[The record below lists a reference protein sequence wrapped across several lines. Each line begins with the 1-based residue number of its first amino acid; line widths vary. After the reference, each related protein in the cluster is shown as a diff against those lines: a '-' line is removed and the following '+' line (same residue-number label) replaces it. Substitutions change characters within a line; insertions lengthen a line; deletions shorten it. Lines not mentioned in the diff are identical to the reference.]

1 MSWKYLCDVSEVGSN
16 SLKLVDVDG
25 IRIIVANYGEGFRAM
40 PPICPHMEEPL
51 EESGVVAGCVLTC
64 TKHLWAWDLR
74 NLDLMGETEKELKT
88 YEVKQ
93 DGNRLLAFVEQ
104 ELIYD
109 FDEDA
114 DDDEDFFANA

>member
-1 MSWKYLCDVSEVGSN
+1 MSWKYLCDVSDVSNN

-51 EESGVVAGCVLTC
+51 DESGVVAGCVLTC

-93 DGNRLLAFVEQ
+93 EGSRLLAFVER
-104 ELIYD
+104 ELTYD